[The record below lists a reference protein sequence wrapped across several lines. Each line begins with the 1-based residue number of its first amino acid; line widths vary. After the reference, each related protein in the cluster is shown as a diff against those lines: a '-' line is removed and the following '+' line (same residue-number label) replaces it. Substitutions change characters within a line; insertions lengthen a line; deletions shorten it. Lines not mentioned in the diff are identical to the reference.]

1 MGFWDKALQVTKD
14 VGVSFANSIN
24 EKANEIRQ
32 LKDKYESMSDDELTR
47 IVNSDGFFGKS
58 PTEKGVAFST
68 LKSRGYNSDD
78 MRSR

>member
-1 MGFWDKALQVTKD
+1 MGFWDKAFQVAKD
-14 VGVSFANSIN
+14 VGTSAANSIN

-32 LKDKYESMSDDELTR
+32 LKEKYESMSDDELIR

-58 PTEKGVAFST
+58 STEKGVAFST
-68 LKSRGYNSDD
+68 LKSRGYNPDD